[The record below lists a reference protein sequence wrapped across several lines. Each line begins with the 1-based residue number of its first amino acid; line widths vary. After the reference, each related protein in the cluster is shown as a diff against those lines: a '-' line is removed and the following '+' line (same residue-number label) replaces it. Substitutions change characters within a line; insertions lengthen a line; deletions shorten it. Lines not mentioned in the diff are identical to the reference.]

1 MVRFGS
7 ANRCNPD
14 TNKIDRGSRLR
25 IPAHRLIGAAVL
37 SFCGTTAFALGL
49 GNIGVQSALGQPLRA
64 SIGLLG
70 ADSSELTGS
79 CLKVRVTSLDGVS
92 LATPQMAITR
102 SGPASSITLTSRQAI
117 YEPAATIVVEAG
129 CTSPVRR
136 VYQVLFDLPVL
147 SASVLPEP
155 APFRENRAIPEPA
168 SAREQ
173 PEPVERKSGAQA
185 ARPARIKNRQASEP
199 VAQKPAG
206 PKPSA
211 GANPDRS
218 QSAAVDVLRLTGD
231 EDSGVS
237 RLKLSSDLTLPT
249 DAAARPWS
257 EEARLAQLEFAAILR
272 GEEPR
277 AGSNAPNKAAPA
289 QEIAALR
296 AQMAALQRQNGENQA
311 ALAALQTRPSLVI
324 WLSGLLV
331 LCLLAIGWLAWRLRS
346 VIRGDKTAW
355 WTINQFGNEKQD
367 AAQFADDQPTAP
379 DQSPS
384 SSAWPLTSGSLASS
398 QQDAEAGIGAASEV
412 PAAQNAPDA
421 GAGFVLPEDAGNA
434 DQRERSNGSNE
445 FNVEEISDVTQEAE
459 FWISLND
466 PRRAIAILEP
476 HTEIEDPDSPVT
488 WLYLLDLYREV
499 GEEGKY
505 NALRER
511 FTRLFNARIPLYGA
525 PELESQSLEDF
536 PHLLDRICK
545 LWRSVD
551 IVPFLQ
557 SLLIDDR
564 AGARAGFD
572 LPLYRDILLLI
583 GIALEKKRLNQLD
596 ESYSEIRESASRVSE
611 DVPFPVIETFA
622 PVAPIFTADRAI
634 DFEPLEFNFTA
645 DSEDEQMPVK

>member
-1 MVRFGS
+1 MR
-7 ANRCNPD
+7 
-14 TNKIDRGSRLR
+14 T
-25 IPAHRLIGAAVL
+25 PAHRLIAAAVL
-37 SFCGTTAFALGL
+37 SFCGSTAFALGL

-70 ADSSELTGS
+70 SDSGELTGS

-92 LATPQMAITR
+92 LATPQLAITR

-117 YEPAATIVVEAG
+117 YEPAATIAVEAG
-129 CTSPVRR
+129 CSSPVRR
-136 VYQVLFDLPVL
+136 IYQVLFDLPSL

-155 APFRENRAIPEPA
+155 APFRESRLIPAPP
-168 SAREQ
+168 SATERS
-173 PEPVERKSGAQA
+173 EPVEKKSGAQA
-185 ARPARIKNRQASEP
+185 ARAARIRSQRAAEP
-199 VAQKPAG
+199 AAPKPAG
-206 PKPSA
+206 PKLSA
-211 GANPDRS
+211 NANQDRS
-218 QSAAVDVLRLTGD
+218 RKTVVDVLRLTGD

-237 RLKLSSDLTLPT
+237 RLKLSSGLTLPT
-249 DAAARPWS
+249 DATIQPWS
-257 EEARLAQLEFAAILR
+257 EEARLARLEFAAILR
-272 GEEPR
+272 GEDPY
-277 AGSNAPNKAAPA
+277 AASNARNKAAQAQA
-289 QEIAALR
+289 QEIGLR

-311 ALAALQTRPSLVI
+311 ALAALQTRSSLLI

-331 LCLLAIGWLAWRLRS
+331 LCLLAIGWLALRLRS
-346 VIRGDKTAW
+346 VRSDKAVW
-355 WTINQFGNEKQD
+355 WTTSQSGNEKQD
-367 AAQFADDQPTAP
+367 AAQFAVDEPVVFV
-379 DQSPS
+379 QSPLI
-384 SSAWPLTSGSLASS
+384 SAALTSIIENAGAL
-398 QQDAEAGIGAASEV
+398 QQDGGAGAGVAPEV
-412 PAAQNAPDA
+412 PAGQNVPDA
-421 GAGFVLPEDAGNA
+421 GVVFVLPQDAGSGSANQCEASNA
-434 DQRERSNGSNE
+434 

-466 PRRAIAILEP
+466 PLRAIGILEP
-476 HTEIEDPDSPVT
+476 HTETERPDSPVT

-511 FTRLFNARIPLYGA
+511 FVRLFNARIPLYGT

-545 LWRSVD
+545 LWGSVD

-596 ESYSEIRESASRVSE
+596 ESYPEMRGAASQVSE
-611 DVPFPVIETFA
+611 EVPFPVIETSA
-622 PVAPIFTADRAI
+622 AVMPIPATDGPI

-645 DSEDEQMPVK
+645 DSEDEQKPLKPLK